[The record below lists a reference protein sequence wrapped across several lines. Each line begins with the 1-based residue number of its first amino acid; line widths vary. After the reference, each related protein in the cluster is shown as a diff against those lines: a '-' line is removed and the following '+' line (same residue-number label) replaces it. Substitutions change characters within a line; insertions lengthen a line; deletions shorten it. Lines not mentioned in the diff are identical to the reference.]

1 MSMQAG
7 QCPFFFFF
15 FSPVGER
22 RGKAG
27 GIVFGVKIL
36 LQSIWIAF
44 IGREEE
50 QSRVGWKLA
59 QFSANYTLLPLAP
72 PPSPVYPNRLLK
84 LFRDLAFSNCRQ
96 NFHLCLNVTETPLI
110 QFKIF
115 PSITL
120 CHFISKRVNIGSLFC
135 TFDLQ
140 QYHEFLSVSIQ
151 IES

>member
-1 MSMQAG
+1 MS
-7 QCPFFFFF
+7 FFFFF
-15 FSPVGER
+15 LFPLGER
-22 RGKAG
+22 RGKTG

-44 IGREEE
+44 IGREEK
-50 QSRVGWKLA
+50 QSRVDQKLA
-59 QFSANYTLLPLAP
+59 QFSTNYTLLPLTP
-72 PPSPVYPNRLLK
+72 PPSPLYPNRLLK
-84 LFRDLAFSNCRQ
+84 LFIDLAFSNCRQ
-96 NFHLCLNVTETPLI
+96 NFPLGENVTATPLI

-120 CHFISKRVNIGSLFC
+120 CHFISKRINIGSLFC

-140 QYHEFLSVSIQ
+140 QYHEFLSISIQ